1 MTCHTSYLQKSIY
14 TALSNTQQMLHCFF
28 FPHEQ
33 YSTACLLWYFAIL
46 NLDYPIPKI
55 FFFQYLIS
63 KLLQFISCSFMAQIF
78 NIIYCKLV
86 KYVYKRQFSSRSTF
100 RNTTVVQTSDIG
112 KSMCFVFSE
121 LPEIII
127 FFFIPSFS
135 FWKKIL
141 NLIHA

>member
-1 MTCHTSYLQKSIY
+1 MTCHTSYLQKLIY

-33 YSTACLLWYFAIL
+33 YSTTCLLWYFSIL

-86 KYVYKRQFSSRSTF
+86 RYVYKRQFSSRSTF
-100 RNTTVVQTSDIG
+100 RNMTVVQTSDIG

-121 LPEIII
+121 LPEIIR
-127 FFFIPSFS
+127 FFFYPF
-135 FWKKIL
+135 FLFLKK
-141 NLIHA
+141 NS

>member
-33 YSTACLLWYFAIL
+33 YSTTRLLWCFAIL
-46 NLDYPIPKI
+46 NLDHPIPKI

-100 RNTTVVQTSDIG
+100 RNMTVVQTSDIG

-121 LPEIII
+121 LPEIIS
-127 FFFIPSFS
+127 FFFHPF
-135 FWKKIL
+135 FLFLKK
-141 NLIHA
+141 NS

>member
-33 YSTACLLWYFAIL
+33 YSTTCLLWYFAIL

-100 RNTTVVQTSDIG
+100 RNMTVVQTSDIG
-112 KSMCFVFSE
+112 KKACVLYFLNYQRLLV
-121 LPEIII
+121 
-127 FFFIPSFS
+127 FFFYPF
-135 FWKKIL
+135 FLFLKK
-141 NLIHA
+141 NS

>member
-28 FPHEQ
+28 SPHEQ
-33 YSTACLLWYFAIL
+33 YSTTCLLWYFAIL
-46 NLDYPIPKI
+46 NLDYLIPKI

-100 RNTTVVQTSDIG
+100 RNMTVVQTSDIG

-121 LPEIII
+121 LPEIIS
-127 FFFIPSFS
+127 FFFYPF
-135 FWKKIL
+135 FLFLKK
-141 NLIHA
+141 NS